1 MSEEYD
7 LGAIRAHE
15 RVWQGLH
22 DKATE
27 VLNAFGKKDY
37 RGRAD
42 YWIVDDDWGS
52 DVLQLEFQNL
62 KMLKLPIIRL
72 LQGLLADYPEW
83 MMTIHV
89 QSPEESAPGMGLIIY
104 PDEVVDELR
113 RDFLPEEF
121 RNVIFGTISTETV
134 ETLDERINKLIKR

>member
-7 LGAIRAHE
+7 IEAIRAHE
-15 RVWQGLH
+15 RVWQTLH
-22 DKATE
+22 DKATG
-27 VLNAFGKKDY
+27 VLNAIGKKDY

-52 DVLQLEFQNL
+52 DLLQLEFQNL
-62 KMLKLPIIRL
+62 KMLRPSIIKL

-89 QSPEESAPGMGLIIY
+89 QSPQENAPGMGLIVY
-104 PDEVVDELR
+104 RDEVVDELQ

-121 RNVIFGTISTETV
+121 RSVIFGTSA
-134 ETLDERINKLIKR
+134 KKRLRP